1 MDSEVS
7 NRSHSIF
14 ALQAFAHDR
23 TIKIGLFALH
33 QEILFLILRPLYC
46 HRQLTTNTVTQNKK
60 SKIFNSKDL
69 IAYFLVAGTGAVV
82 QLLCS
87 SLIQDWYNLTFEES
101 IWPSYLL
108 SFIVGFTLTKLF
120 AFDARRT
127 NQTRREMVKF
137 LMVALFSGFVTD
149 LFTKLAY
156 QISNN
161 YFEKYLLSLP
171 GSSKEINF
179 NQMVCYIIGMG
190 FSFISNYVLH
200 KTFTFKSTGF
210 YNRLKVLI
218 R

>member
-1 MDSEVS
+1 V
-7 NRSHSIF
+7 
-14 ALQAFAHDR
+14 
-23 TIKIGLFALH
+23 
-33 QEILFLILRPLYC
+33 
-46 HRQLTTNTVTQNKK
+46 TTQKQG
-60 SKIFNSKDL
+60 KIFNAKDL

-82 QLLCS
+82 QLICS
-87 SLIQDWYNLTFEES
+87 SLIQDWFNLTFQES

-120 AFDARRT
+120 AFDARKT

-149 LFTKLAY
+149 IFTRIAY
-156 QISNN
+156 HFSNQH
-161 YFEKYLLSLP
+161 FEKFTYLLP
-171 GSSKEINF
+171 GSSKVINV
-179 NQMVCYIIGMG
+179 NEMACYIIGMG
-190 FSFISNYVLH
+190 FSFMSNYILH

>member
-1 MDSEVS
+1 MS
-7 NRSHSIF
+7 
-14 ALQAFAHDR
+14 Q
-23 TIKIGLFALH
+23 IKKG
-33 QEILFLILRPLYC
+33 
-46 HRQLTTNTVTQNKK
+46 
-60 SKIFNSKDL
+60 KIFNSKDL

-82 QLLCS
+82 QLICS
-87 SLIQDWYNLTFEES
+87 SLIQDWFNLTFQQS

-120 AFDARRT
+120 AFDARKT

-149 LFTKLAY
+149 IFTRLAY
-156 QISNN
+156 YLSNN
-161 YFEKYLLSLP
+161 YLETFNYIIP
-171 GSSKEINF
+171 GSSKAINV
-179 NQMVCYIIGMG
+179 NEMGCYIVGMG
-190 FSFISNYVLH
+190 FSFISNYILH